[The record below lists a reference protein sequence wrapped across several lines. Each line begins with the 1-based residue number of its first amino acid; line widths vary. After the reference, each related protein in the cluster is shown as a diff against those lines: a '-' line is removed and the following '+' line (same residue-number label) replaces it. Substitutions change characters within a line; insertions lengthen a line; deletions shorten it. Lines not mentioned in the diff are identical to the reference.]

1 MSDTWSVAEF
11 SVDHEE
17 LWRWEGLGE
26 DDARRHF
33 EWVTTERGNR
43 SDVVRRSHSAALV
56 HGTEVVDARPLRQSR
71 RAPFLAN
78 RRLEHLDSD
87 TRERI
92 VRLEVLGVLLAKAAT
107 RRDGTPR
114 RGPWWSPVR
123 AVACELWTLTRGH
136 EVAAKRGGDVPGW
149 WMAEWSC
156 RCTQVERVRADLPD
170 RCPYHEAPPIAR
182 SPQLVEDGW

>member
-1 MSDTWSVAEF
+1 VTSWSVVEF
-11 SVDHEE
+11 DEHHEPLHRWVE
-17 LWRWEGLGE
+17 LDETT
-26 DDARRHF
+26 AREHF
-33 EWVTTERGNR
+33 EWVTTKRGNR
-43 SDVVRRSHSAALV
+43 SDVIRRSCSAALL
-56 HGTEVVDARPLRQSR
+56 HGVDVIEARALRRSR

-78 RRLEHLDSD
+78 RRLEHLDPD

-114 RGPWWSPVR
+114 RGPWWPTIR

-136 EVAAKRGGDVPGW
+136 EAAPHRPGDVPGW
-149 WMAEWSC
+149 WMAEWTC

-170 RCPYHEAPPIAR
+170 RCPYHDADPIPH
-182 SPQLVEDGW
+182 SPQLVEDSW